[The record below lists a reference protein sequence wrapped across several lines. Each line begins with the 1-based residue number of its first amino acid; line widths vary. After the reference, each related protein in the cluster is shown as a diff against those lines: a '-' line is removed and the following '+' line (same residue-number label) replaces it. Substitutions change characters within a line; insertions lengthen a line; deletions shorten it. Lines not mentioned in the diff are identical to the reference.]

1 MHRTFIMLSLFLI
14 YSFLGWVI
22 ESIYCFIVDKKFV
35 DRGFLIGPVCPIY
48 GCGCL
53 LILVFLNKYKE
64 DPLTLFCMSMII
76 CSLLEYLTSY
86 VMEKI
91 FKTRWWD
98 YSHKKFNLNG
108 RVCLDNIVAFGVL
121 GLLIVCFV
129 NPFMVDILNMIDPI
143 LIKVVISI
151 LFVIF
156 LIDLFVSTK
165 IIYHVKGV
173 GTTVL
178 KDQTE
183 EISAKVREVLLSK
196 GIFVRRIANAFP
208 DLKVKDRKIKK

>member
-1 MHRTFIMLSLFLI
+1 MHRTFI
-14 YSFLGWVI
+14 
-22 ESIYCFIVDKKFV
+22 IYCFIVDKKFV